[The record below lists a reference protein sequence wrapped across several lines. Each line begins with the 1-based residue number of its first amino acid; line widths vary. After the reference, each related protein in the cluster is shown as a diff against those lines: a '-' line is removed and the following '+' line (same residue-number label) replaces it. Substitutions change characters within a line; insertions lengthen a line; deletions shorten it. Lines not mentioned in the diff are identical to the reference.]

1 MSSVGVVA
9 TPFGDPVEEVL
20 LADPP
25 LVTAIAQIQFPPVAS
40 LAREEFIGPFQE
52 CIRGQYPFLEREE
65 QTVGIELTSEGVRA
79 QTGSTP
85 VWRFRDRQ
93 HEPVWKISLAPSF
106 VALDTV
112 VYPSHAE
119 FLHRLR
125 DVLGALRDTVEPSAC
140 TRIGLRYVD
149 RFEAGPDL
157 SELVRPE
164 MLGVVGADYGANVGF
179 MHGLS
184 DVLFR
189 YEEAMLHGR
198 WGLLP
203 PNAVLDSLDGT
214 GVEGPSW
221 VLDLDMYAEDVEG
234 TFDVDGLVNMA
245 EHFAQ
250 SIYRFF
256 LWAVSPELLRRCGGN
271 A

>member
-9 TPFGDPVEEVL
+9 TPFGDPVEEVPL
-20 LADPP
+20 TDPP
-25 LVTAIAQIQFPPVAS
+25 LITAIAQVQFPPVAS
-40 LAREEFIGPFQE
+40 LAREDFIGPFQE
-52 CIRGQYPFLEREE
+52 RIRGQYPFLEREE
-65 QTVGIELTSEGVRA
+65 QTVGIELTSEGIRA

-93 HEPVWKISLAPSF
+93 REPVWNVSLAPSF

-112 VYPSHAE
+112 VYPSHAA
-119 FLHRLR
+119 FLHRLG

-149 RFEAGPDL
+149 RLEAGPDL

-164 MLGVVGADYGANVGF
+164 MLGVVGADCGADAGLV
-179 MHGLS
+179 HGLS
-184 DVLFR
+184 DALFGSGD
-189 YEEAMLHGR
+189 AMLHGR

-203 PNAVLDSLDGT
+203 PNAVLDSLYGT
-214 GVEGPSW
+214 AVEGPSW
-221 VLDLDMYAEDVEG
+221 VLDLDMYAEDVRSA
-234 TFDVDGLVNMA
+234 FDVDGLVSMA
-245 EHFAQ
+245 ERFAQ

-256 LWAVSPELLRRCGGN
+256 LWTVRPELLRRCGGK